1 MVSTEKGTRLDNR
14 VHVTKLLLDMRRHVQ
29 QVRKCYEQ
37 EYESLDRSYVSRETE
52 QAYEDV
58 FHRLDNIEDNV
69 EVVLGSNCW
78 K

>member
-1 MVSTEKGTRLDNR
+1 M
-14 VHVTKLLLDMRRHVQ
+14 HVTKLLLDMRRHVQ
-29 QVRKCYEQ
+29 QVRKSYEQ
-37 EYESLDRSYVSRETE
+37 EYELLDRSYVLQETE

-69 EVVLGSNCW
+69 EAVLGSNCW

>member
-1 MVSTEKGTRLDNR
+1 MVSTEKGTKLDNR

-29 QVRKCYEQ
+29 QVRKSYEQ
-37 EYESLDRSYVSRETE
+37 EYELLNRSFVSRETE

-58 FHRLDNIEDNV
+58 FHRLDSIEDNV
-69 EVVLGSNCW
+69 EAVLGSNCW

>member
-1 MVSTEKGTRLDNR
+1 MVSTEKGTELNNR

-37 EYESLDRSYVSRETE
+37 EYESLDRFYVSRETE

-69 EVVLGSNCW
+69 EVILGSNCW

>member
-1 MVSTEKGTRLDNR
+1 MDNR

-29 QVRKCYEQ
+29 QVRKSYEQ
-37 EYESLDRSYVSRETE
+37 EYELLDRSYVSREAE

-58 FHRLDNIEDNV
+58 FHRLDIIEDNV
-69 EVVLGSNCW
+69 EAVLGSNCW

>member
-1 MVSTEKGTRLDNR
+1 MVNIEKGTKLDNR

-37 EYESLDRSYVSRETE
+37 QYESLDRSYVSRQTE

-58 FHRLDNIEDNV
+58 FHKIDSIEDNV
-69 EVVLGSNCW
+69 EAVLYSNCW

>member
-1 MVSTEKGTRLDNR
+1 MVSTEKGTKLDNR

-29 QVRKCYEQ
+29 HVRKCYEQ

>member
-1 MVSTEKGTRLDNR
+1 MVSTEKGTKLDNR

-29 QVRKCYEQ
+29 QVRKSYEQ
-37 EYESLDRSYVSRETE
+37 EYELLERFYVSQETE

-58 FHRLDNIEDNV
+58 FHRLDSIEDNV
-69 EVVLGSNCW
+69 EAVLGSNCW

>member
-1 MVSTEKGTRLDNR
+1 MVSTGKGTTLDNR

-37 EYESLDRSYVSRETE
+37 EYESLDRSYVSQETE

-58 FHRLDNIEDNV
+58 FHHLDSIEDNV
-69 EVVLGSNCW
+69 EAVLGSNCW

>member
-1 MVSTEKGTRLDNR
+1 MNNR

-29 QVRKCYEQ
+29 QVRKSYEV
-37 EYESLDRSYVSRETE
+37 EYESLDRSYVSQETE

-58 FHRLDNIEDNV
+58 FHNLDNIEDNV
-69 EVVLGSNCW
+69 EAVLGSNCW